1 MSTSLGYIALHRKI
15 EDSFVYQDSELLHLW
30 IHCLIKA
37 NYIDRTIMFDGSEVS
52 LKRGQFITGRK
63 SLAKALKTTEQKI
76 RSRLALLQ
84 SHHKIVLKS
93 TNKYSIITVLKYDY
107 YQADRN
113 NLTSKQPTD
122 NQQIT
127 TDNKVNKDNKDI
139 SDKSQKDMGWKQHN
153 ENAHSDDIPSI
164 GDDGEIEKTEE
175 KKLKEQ
181 NEKVTA
187 LIEWAEKVR
196 KKKFVDTP
204 TQRKHIHDMRKA
216 HISPVQIKETYLEL
230 LHSEYW
236 QKQERLPDFKT
247 VFSNLKNKK

>member
-1 MSTSLGYIALHRKI
+1 
-15 EDSFVYQDSELLHLW
+15 
-30 IHCLIKA
+30 
-37 NYIDRTIMFDGSEVS
+37 MFDGSEVT

-63 SLAKALKTTEQKI
+63 SLAKTLKTTEQKV

-107 YQADRN
+107 YQGDRN
-113 NLTSKQPTD
+113 NLTSKEPAD

-127 TDNKVNKDNKDI
+127 TNNKDNKDNNII
-139 SDKSQKDMGWKQHN
+139 SDKSQKDMGWKNKQ
-153 ENAHSDDIPSI
+153 SDNDDDLPSI

-175 KKLKEQ
+175 ARLKEQ

-196 KKKFVDTP
+196 KKKFIDVT
-204 TQRKHIHDMRKA
+204 TQRKMVHDMRKA
-216 HISPVQIKETYLEL
+216 KISPDVIKKTYLEL

-236 QKQERLPDFKT
+236 QKQDRLPDFKT

>member
-1 MSTSLGYIALHRKI
+1 MASPQLENGYTKIAHEIIEHLVTVKMSGTEWQYVMCIIRKTYGWGKKEDWITNSQIVDMTGLKKERVSEAKSRLLERNIITENRNKICIQKDWESWI
-15 EDSFVYQDSELLHLW
+15 EL
-30 IHCLIKA
+30 
-37 NYIDRTIMFDGSEVS
+37 
-52 LKRGQFITGRK
+52 RK
-63 SLAKALKTTEQKI
+63 SVTKITEK
-76 RSRLALLQ
+76 RNSLLR
-84 SHHKIVLKS
+84 KS
-93 TNKYSIITVLKYDY
+93 VHTIDTNT
-107 YQADRN
+107 
-113 NLTSKQPTD
+113 
-122 NQQIT
+122 
-127 TDNKVNKDNKDI
+127 KDNI
-139 SDKSQKDMGWKQHN
+139 SDKSQKDMGWKQYN